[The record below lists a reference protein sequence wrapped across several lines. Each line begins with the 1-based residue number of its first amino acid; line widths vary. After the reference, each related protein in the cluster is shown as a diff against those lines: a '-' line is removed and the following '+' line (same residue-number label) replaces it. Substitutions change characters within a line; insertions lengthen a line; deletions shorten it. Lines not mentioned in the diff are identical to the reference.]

1 MRLLRWSPPSPRPLQ
16 GSGDFSSTGTDDWK
30 SIFLRN
36 NDWATG
42 PSVLFKMKPK
52 FDPPDSI
59 KNAENKRKHGIR
71 LYEARKAFDHPNG
84 FSRRDKRNSES
95 ELRFFRY
102 GKINNKYCVVR
113 YVIRA
118 VKIRIFGAAYWR
130 KARSIYENF
139 REEKGTH

>member
-1 MRLLRWSPPSPRPLQ
+1 
-16 GSGDFSSTGTDDWK
+16 
-30 SIFLRN
+30 
-36 NDWATG
+36 
-42 PSVLFKMKPK
+42 MKPK

-84 FSRRDKRNSES
+84 FSRRDKRHSES

-113 YVIRA
+113 YVIMA